1 MFLSRHRQNGA
12 HASPERGGH
21 EIGGR
26 KRFPFAPVVS
36 GRVGRNLGVR
46 WTVDRVAMQITGV
59 LNADIDHARIWSGTS
74 IKQ

>member
-12 HASPERGGH
+12 HASPQSRGH

-26 KRFPFAPVVS
+26 KRFPFAPVVG

-46 WTVDRVAMQITGV
+46 WTVNGVAMQIARV
-59 LNADIDHARIWSGTS
+59 FDADTDHALICETRPS
-74 IKQ
+74 